1 MSSLP
6 ALQELIHSKF
16 GIDPATLDPQAS
28 MREKGGF
35 DSLALVEF
43 LFAVE
48 DQFGISLPDEYSSID
63 TLADL
68 AAAVDKM
75 VAAKQPAA

>member
-1 MSSLP
+1 MSSLT

-16 GIDPATLDPQAS
+16 GIDPATLDPHAS
-28 MREKGGF
+28 MREKGF

-48 DQFGISLPDEYSSID
+48 DQYAISLPDEYSNID
-63 TLADL
+63 TLAEL
-68 AAAVDKM
+68 AAAVDQL

>member
-1 MSSLP
+1 MSSLI

-28 MREKGGF
+28 MREKGV

-43 LFAVE
+43 IFAVE
-48 DQFGISLPDEYSSID
+48 DEFGISVPDEYATLD
-63 TLADL
+63 TLAQL
-68 AAAVDKM
+68 AEIVDKL
-75 VAAKQPAA
+75 VAAKQQAA